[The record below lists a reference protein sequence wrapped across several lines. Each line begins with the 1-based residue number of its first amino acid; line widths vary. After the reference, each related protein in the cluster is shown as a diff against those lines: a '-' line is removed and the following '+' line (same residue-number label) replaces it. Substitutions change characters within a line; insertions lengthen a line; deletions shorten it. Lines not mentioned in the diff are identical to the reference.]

1 MSNSSSYEKCAWRA
15 VYRRS
20 LASGARL
27 SEGDLLLAGEF
38 EHASLKRGPEKESNR
53 HPRTPFGQARYQQLG
68 SPLVDE
74 STDQGGKR
82 LMLVGPKLSYLHDGA
97 GGHGLKAQGPA
108 IPRWPIT
115 RLDWVKNR
123 THPAMHR
130 IKDSF

>member
-53 HPRTPFGQARYQQLG
+53 HPRTPFGQARYQQRGSSPGASGYAPGQEMQAKGSKKGEPGASGYALG
-68 SPLVDE
+68 QTSGSNTSGMSGSG
-74 STDQGGKR
+74 STTTKS
-82 LMLVGPKLSYLHDGA
+82 K
-97 GGHGLKAQGPA
+97 
-108 IPRWPIT
+108 
-115 RLDWVKNR
+115 
-123 THPAMHR
+123 
-130 IKDSF
+130 